1 MKTISNSQ
9 SSQTESRLVKYSL
22 IFIAVA
28 FLLIMLVVPLITIF
42 VEAFRKGYEA
52 YFLSF
57 NDEYVLSAIKL
68 TFITAAIAVPL
79 KCNFWNMCIL
89 GNSKILFFW

>member
-28 FLLIMLVVPLITIF
+28 FLLIMLVLLPQ
-42 VEAFRKGYEA
+42 
-52 YFLSF
+52 
-57 NDEYVLSAIKL
+57 
-68 TFITAAIAVPL
+68 
-79 KCNFWNMCIL
+79 
-89 GNSKILFFW
+89 

>member
-9 SSQTESRLVKYSL
+9 SSQTESRFVKYSL

-52 YFLSF
+52 
-57 NDEYVLSAIKL
+57 
-68 TFITAAIAVPL
+68 
-79 KCNFWNMCIL
+79 
-89 GNSKILFFW
+89 FF

>member
-57 NDEYVLSAIKL
+57 NDEYVISAIKL
-68 TFITAAIAVPL
+68 TFIPDYAIG
-79 KCNFWNMCIL
+79 KFQ
-89 GNSKILFFW
+89 SKQTYYKI

>member
-42 VEAFRKGYEA
+42 AEAFRKGYEA
-52 YFLSF
+52 
-57 NDEYVLSAIKL
+57 
-68 TFITAAIAVPL
+68 
-79 KCNFWNMCIL
+79 
-89 GNSKILFFW
+89 LFFKF

>member
-57 NDEYVLSAIKL
+57 NPDYAIEK
-68 TFITAAIAVPL
+68 VH
-79 KCNFWNMCIL
+79 
-89 GNSKILFFW
+89 S

>member
-1 MKTISNSQ
+1 
-9 SSQTESRLVKYSL
+9 
-22 IFIAVA
+22 
-28 FLLIMLVVPLITIF
+28 MLVVPLITIF
-42 VEAFRKGYEA
+42 AEAFRKGYEA

-68 TFITAAIAVPL
+68 TFYNCSHCSTT

>member
-9 SSQTESRLVKYSL
+9 SSQTESRFVKYSL

-42 VEAFRKGYEA
+42 AEAFRKGYEA

-57 NDEYVLSAIKL
+57 NDEYVLL
-68 TFITAAIAVPL
+68 LP
-79 KCNFWNMCIL
+79 
-89 GNSKILFFW
+89 